1 MFFYI
6 FVASNNIQL
15 KGGRQLLYS
24 RLFGFFSPQCNGLS
38 LAVHKTE
45 AVRISSRRSRR
56 KYCTSRFKQ
65 HLVKPVYQV
74 SRGTDQPK
82 TVLQNSP
89 WICTRKSIKIEWSR
103 FEDNAQHS
111 RTEAA
116 QQANHGHNGDLDNPV
131 QRAHIGRARPRYT
144 AASVSSSR
152 DGTRSDRLSVAR
164 SRASRRSR
172 GIGIFQQPS
181 FLL

>member
-1 MFFYI
+1 MHLLMFFYI

-89 WICTRKSIKIEWSR
+89 WICTRKSIKMNEAVSR
-103 FEDNAQHS
+103 IMPNTRGQKLHS
-111 RTEAA
+111 RRIMATMVT
-116 QQANHGHNGDLDNPV
+116 LTILYS
-131 QRAHIGRARPRYT
+131 AHI
-144 AASVSSSR
+144 
-152 DGTRSDRLSVAR
+152 
-164 SRASRRSR
+164 
-172 GIGIFQQPS
+172 
-181 FLL
+181 